1 MSSNYKS
8 LWSNEMNYL
17 LYINS
22 WSLLL
27 SPISQHNKTNCRLLL
42 LLLLLQSLQWVN
54 PILSLTQPSMTWSVT
69 LITFT
74 AIVTAR
80 SGVSYTTHIPNCVV
94 TISHSSIWEYELTGV
109 GNSFPRYFDFLYNF
123 WLPGGWHSPFLLAV
137 SPCIRSL
144 NTAQNAPSQ
153 NTSVPLWWYLPL
165 SHVDLLFSLATR
177 TQD

>member
-123 WLPGGWHSPFLLAV
+123 WLPGGWHSHMRKHRGDGGDASPPEFVVGGRQCYSSPPQILASWTYV
-137 SPCIRSL
+137 
-144 NTAQNAPSQ
+144 
-153 NTSVPLWWYLPL
+153 V
-165 SHVDLLFSLATR
+165 
-177 TQD
+177 